1 MPVEQR
7 TGSRKGRREAARQR
21 RQQEAQRRQAATWRR
36 LLLLGV
42 VALAA
47 VTAIG
52 YWWYARAAPRAT
64 WEHFPSQ
71 GNAHIPRVDFLH
83 EPYNSTPPTSG
94 PHVAGLAAWG
104 VHRERVPPEF
114 LVHNLE
120 DGGVVIYYGCEDCP
134 DLVARLAAIVSRYER
149 VVLVPGRGLS
159 HRIVLSAWTVLDRM
173 QEFDED
179 RILRFIKTH
188 EKVDHHSR

>member
-1 MPVEQR
+1 MAVGQR
-7 TGSRKGRREAARQR
+7 AGGRRERREAARQR
-21 RQQEAQRRQAATWRR
+21 RQQETQRRQAATWRR
-36 LLLLGV
+36 RLLLGV

-47 VTAIG
+47 VGSIG
-52 YWWYARAAPRAT
+52 YWWYVRAAARTT

-71 GNAHIPRVDFLH
+71 GNAHIPRVDAPR

-94 PHVAGLAAWG
+94 PHVPWLAPWG
-104 VHRERVPPEF
+104 VQKGPVPPEV

-120 DGGVVIYYGCEDCP
+120 DGGVIIYYGCEDCP
-134 DLVARLAAIVSRYER
+134 DLVAQLAAIVNRYER
-149 VVLVPGRGLS
+149 VILVPGRGLS

-179 RILRFIKTH
+179 RIVRFIRAH

>member
-7 TGSRKGRREAARQR
+7 TGSRKERREAARQR

-36 LLLLGV
+36 RLLLGV

-71 GNAHIPRVDFLH
+71 GNAHIPRVDAPH

-94 PHVAGLAAWG
+94 PHVSWLAPWG
-104 VHRERVPPEF
+104 IQKGPLPPEV

-120 DGGVVIYYGCEDCP
+120 DGGVVIYYGCDDCP
-134 DLVARLAAIVSRYER
+134 DLVAKLAAIVSRHER
-149 VVLVPGRGLS
+149 AILVPGRGLS

-179 RILRFIKTH
+179 RILRFIKAH
-188 EKVDHHSR
+188 EKVDHHAR